1 MSENKNLRDQISR
14 VAKMKETKQRNRDI
28 KALKKESKQNADL
41 KVQLKELQ
49 IAQIKVINDA
59 KALQK
64 EKVAFKQKEEKYNFY
79 NNWLNK
85 LTLY

>member
-1 MSENKNLRDQISR
+1 MSENKSFRDQNVR

-64 EKVAFKQKEEKYNFY
+64 EKVAFKQKEEKYNFII
-79 NNWLNK
+79 NCR
-85 LTLY
+85 